1 MENTSRLRVYKLLS
15 CTYYHAKTQLAAWY
29 TNCNFNSQRYVLLSG
44 LTSTLEPTL
53 IIMMDK
59 GITLPCSTFLVA
71 NQIVALFKEIKS
83 GYVGEDESQPWK
95 KFQLEQP
102 EEYGE
107 IERLLLA
114 DTDDSL

>member
-1 MENTSRLRVYKLLS
+1 M
-15 CTYYHAKTQLAAWY
+15 TQLAAWY
-29 TNCNFNSQRYVLLSG
+29 TNCNFNSQKYVLLSG

-53 IIMMDK
+53 IIMTDK
-59 GITLPCSTFLVA
+59 GITLPRGTFPVA

>member
-1 MENTSRLRVYKLLS
+1 MT
-15 CTYYHAKTQLAAWY
+15 
-29 TNCNFNSQRYVLLSG
+29 
-44 LTSTLEPTL
+44 
-53 IIMMDK
+53 DK
-59 GITLPCSTFLVA
+59 GITLPRGTFPVA